1 MVSRLKIPKGIKISA
16 ATAFAAFV
24 LAACSGAAP
33 AATPVPAA
41 PPAPPASAPV
51 APPVVDS
58 MGPTTEAAT
67 SPDSMANG
75 TDPKDSASMTGSG
88 DPVGED
94 VMDQSAST
102 LVLDFSGLNRL
113 ANGFHYEGWAII
125 DGSPVSTGKFNVDA
139 DGNLVALT
147 GKVIVNAEFDVA
159 RDLSDAMAI
168 ALTIEPP
175 GDTDSTP
182 SDVKYLAGDVAQRSA
197 PSADLTV
204 SHGAALGDDFTGAE
218 GTFILATPTNG
229 ADTNETS
236 GIWYIDL
243 SSGGPTPG
251 LQLPPLPPSF
261 EYEGWVII
269 DGTPV
274 STGKFRDVA
283 AADSGN
289 PFSGPEPGK
298 PFPGEDFLRNAPNGL
313 TFPTDIRG
321 RTAAIS
327 IEPVPDDSPAPFA
340 LKPLVGGIPADGEAF
355 TNYQLG
361 NQAGAFPTGSAVIR

>member
-1 MVSRLKIPKGIKISA
+1 MISGMKIPKSIKISA
-16 ATAFAAFV
+16 VTAFAAFA

-33 AATPVPAA
+33 A
-41 PPAPPASAPV
+41 SV

-58 MGPTTEAAT
+58 TGTTTEVAP
-67 SPDSMANG
+67 SGESMASG
-75 TDPKDSASMTGSG
+75 ESMSKDAEPKDSGSMTGSG
-88 DPVGED
+88 APAAGD
-94 VMDQSAST
+94 VMEQSSST

-139 DGNLVALT
+139 DGNLIELN
-147 GKVIVNAEFDVA
+147 GKAIVNAEFDVG
-159 RDLSDAMAI
+159 RDLNDAMAI

-175 GDTDSTP
+175 GDTNSTP
-182 SDVKYLAGDVAQRSA
+182 SGVKYLVGDVSRQSA
-197 PSADLTV
+197 AAADLSV
-204 SHGAALGDDFTGAE
+204 SHSAALGNDFTGAA
-218 GTFILATPTNG
+218 GSFILATPTNG
-229 ADTNETS
+229 ADTDETS

-298 PFPGEDFLRNAPNGL
+298 PFPGEDFLRNAPDGL

-355 TNYQLG
+355 TNYQLDY
-361 NQAGAFPTGSAVIR
+361 QAGGFPTGSAVIK